1 MKTLI
6 LVRGSSVLKKV
17 ILALSGLLLFT
28 FLIFHLIG
36 NLLIFNE
43 NWNAINI
50 YARKLEGLGPF
61 LWLIEFVLLTIFII
75 HIVYAIVISIGNSR
89 ARSQSYYKVK
99 SAGPPSHKSI
109 FSTSTI
115 WTGILLLLFAAVHL
129 KTFKFGA
136 GIAEGYLAEIQ
147 GKSIRDLHR
156 LIVEVFQKPWYVI
169 GYVAAMIPLGMH
181 LRHGF
186 ASAFQSLGAN
196 SGKYAGLIDR
206 LGIFL
211 AVLISGGFMVI
222 PVWVYFTGGQ
232 G

>member
-17 ILALSGLLLFT
+17 TLALSGLLLFT

-50 YARKLEGLGPF
+50 YARKLEGFGPL
-61 LWLIEFVLLTIFII
+61 LWGIELVLLTIFVI
-75 HIVYAIVISIGNSR
+75 HIVYAIVTSISNSR
-89 ARSQSYYKVK
+89 SRNQSYYKIK
-99 SAGPPSHKSI
+99 SAGKPSQKSI
-109 FSTSTI
+109 FSTSAI
-115 WTGILLLLFAAVHL
+115 WTGLLLFLFTVLHL
-129 KTFKFGA
+129 KTFKFGP
-136 GIAEGYLAEIQ
+136 GIMEGYLAEIQ
-147 GKSIRDLHR
+147 GQSIRDLHR

-186 ASAFQSLGAN
+186 SSAFQSLGVN
-196 SGKYAGLIDR
+196 SRKYEGLLDR
-206 LGIFL
+206 LGIFI
-211 AVLISGGFMVI
+211 AVLISGGFAVI
-222 PVWVYFTGGQ
+222 PVWIYFTGGK

>member
-17 ILALSGLLLFT
+17 TLALSGLLLFT

-50 YARKLEGLGPF
+50 YARKLEGFGPL
-61 LWLIEFVLLTIFII
+61 LWGIELVLLTIFVI
-75 HIVYAIVISIGNSR
+75 HIVYAIVTSISNSR
-89 ARSQSYYKVK
+89 SRNQSYYKIK
-99 SAGPPSHKSI
+99 SAGKPSQKSI
-109 FSTSTI
+109 FSTSAI
-115 WTGILLLLFAAVHL
+115 WTGLLLFLFTVLHL
-129 KTFKFGA
+129 KTFKFGPV
-136 GIAEGYLAEIQ
+136 IMEGYLAEIQ
-147 GKSIRDLHR
+147 GQSIRDLHR

-186 ASAFQSLGAN
+186 SSAFQSLGVN
-196 SGKYAGLIDR
+196 SRKYEGLLDR
-206 LGIFL
+206 LGIFI
-211 AVLISGGFMVI
+211 AVLISGGFAVI
-222 PVWVYFTGGQ
+222 PVWIYFTGGK